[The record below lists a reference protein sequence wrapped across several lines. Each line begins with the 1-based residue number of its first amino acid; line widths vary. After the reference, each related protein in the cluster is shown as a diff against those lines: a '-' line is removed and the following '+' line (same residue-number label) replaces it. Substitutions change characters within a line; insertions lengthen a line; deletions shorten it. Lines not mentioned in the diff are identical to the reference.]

1 MPLLCATHSG
11 PFHAD
16 DVLAWAL
23 LRVYYCPDARLIRT
37 RDGKAIQQADL
48 AFDVGGHYDPAKG
61 RFDHHQQS
69 YQGPLSSAGMIL
81 QWLQAEGRVDA
92 DVADALRSDLVD
104 YVDAVDNG
112 RRVPD
117 RNVPCF
123 SRIVEAFTQGPTTLE
138 AFDEAFHRAA
148 ALAEDYVRGI
158 QAGVDQVKAA
168 RDAVLAAMD
177 EAVAAGH
184 RVIFL
189 DAYHKWKPVYYANGG
204 ADHPTDY
211 VLFPGMEGTWRI
223 IAIAPCEDSF
233 DQKRPLPASWAGL
246 TGSRLEAATGVPGSI
261 FCHKNR
267 FIAVFQTR
275 DAALQALEKHGLM
288 RRPEDAATDGAEGSE
303 TEPARHA
310 G

>member
-1 MPLLCATHSG
+1 MALLCATHSG

-23 LRVYYCPDARLIRT
+23 LTVYYCPNARLIRT
-37 RDGKAIQQADL
+37 RDAKEWKRADVV
-48 AFDVGGHYDPAKG
+48 FDVGGIFDPEAG

-81 QWLQAEGRVDA
+81 DWLESEGKVEA
-92 DVADALRSDLVD
+92 DVAAALRADVVD

-117 RNVPCF
+117 RQVPCF
-123 SRIVEAFTQGPTTLE
+123 ARIVEAYTHGPNSLE
-138 AFDEAFHRAA
+138 GFDEAFHRITAFAA
-148 ALAEDYVRGI
+148 DYVRGI
-158 QAGVDQVKAA
+158 QAGVEQIKSAENAVLSAMS
-168 RDAVLAAMD
+168 DAVS
-177 EAVAAGH
+177 GH
-184 RVIFL
+184 RRVLYL
-189 DAYHKWKPVYYANGG
+189 DAYYKWKPVYYANGG
-204 ADHPTDY
+204 EEHPTDY

-233 DQKRPLPASWAGL
+233 DQKRPLPAAWAGL
-246 TGSRLEAATGVPGSI
+246 TGSSLEAATGVPGSI

-267 FIAVFQTR
+267 FIAVFKTR
-275 DAALQALEKHGLM
+275 DAALEALHRHGLM
-288 RRPEDAATDGAEGSE
+288 QRTEDDQR
-303 TEPARHA
+303 ARHA